1 MDASIHSISWQRR
14 APNQSPVLIE
24 NGREELYSGSTAE
37 LVSRTRAVTLIARDG
52 AEVQVAVRRTL
63 GPESWEGEILRIA
76 PTSSGLKVGA
86 TVSFEESHVQGGT
99 I

>member
-14 APNQSPVLIE
+14 APNRSPVLIK
-24 NGREELYSGSTAE
+24 NGLEEPYSGTAAE
-37 LVSRTRAVTLIARDG
+37 LVSRTRAVTLVARDG
-52 AEVQVAVRRTL
+52 AEVQVAVRRTV

-86 TVSFEESHVQGGT
+86 TVSFEAAHVQGGT

>member
-14 APNQSPVLIE
+14 APGHSPVLIR
-24 NGREELYSGSTAE
+24 NGLEEAYSGTPAE
-37 LVSRTRAVTLIARDG
+37 LVGRTRAITLIARDG
-52 AEVQVAVRRTL
+52 AEVQVGVLRTL

-76 PTSSGLKVGA
+76 PTSSGLKIGA
-86 TVSFEESHVQGGT
+86 TVSFEASHVQGGT